1 MLPVTVIRNRTERIA
16 SYILCLISGGGLME
30 KKVLGNV
37 NNRRSG
43 EDRRMFNDPDYKGPE
58 HRSGGNR
65 RFLGDCRASVDC
77 HNILA
82 DFLRIN

>member
-16 SYILCLISGGGLME
+16 SYILCLISGGGIME
-30 KKVLGNV
+30 IKVLGNV

-58 HRSGGNR
+58 HRSGKNR
-65 RFLGDCRASVDC
+65 RFLGDHISSVDC
-77 HNILA
+77 HTILA